1 MAIMQE
7 GALGDGI
14 RHGIIVVM
22 AGMAVGMIL
31 GTMVHGMAGQILG
44 IMAIVI
50 IIGDGMIPGIS
61 ATTVGVTPI
70 IMAIMAGDI
79 HIITMVAAATVII
92 MGIQVMLVPSIA
104 MVPHMVIWADIVRWQ
119 TTASVWVA

>member
-7 GALGDGI
+7 EALGDGI

-31 GTMVHGMAGQILG
+31 GTMVLGMAGQILG

-79 HIITMVAAATVII
+79 HIITMVAAATVIT

>member
-7 GALGDGI
+7 EALGGGI

-31 GTMVHGMAGQILG
+31 GTMVLGMAGQILG

-79 HIITMVAAATVII
+79 HIITMVAAATVIT

>member
-7 GALGDGI
+7 EALGGGI

-22 AGMAVGMIL
+22 AGMAV
-31 GTMVHGMAGQILG
+31 
-44 IMAIVI
+44 
-50 IIGDGMIPGIS
+50 GMIPGIS

-79 HIITMVAAATVII
+79 HIITMVAAATVIT